1 MPAWRIGALIAGPLV
16 CLVPLL
22 VDAPTALGG
31 EAWRLCGLAGWMVV
45 WWLTEAIPV
54 PATALLPIVGM
65 PLLGIGKEG
74 GVTASYA
81 HPLIFLFLGGFLIAG
96 AMQRSGL
103 HERVALFIV
112 WAVGRNARS
121 LVGGFMIACALLSMW
136 ISNTATAVMM
146 FPVGLSVIGVVA
158 KETDRHTARRFGV
171 ALMLAIA
178 YSCSIGGIAT
188 LIGTPPNTL
197 LAAFLADS
205 YGYQLS
211 FASWMAIGLPFC
223 LVLLP
228 LTWLWLTRVGF
239 PAGGLRLSH
248 AREDM
253 IRRLRDLGPMSR
265 GERIVG
271 IGFLIAAVGW
281 IVRPLIVKLTGVPIS
296 DTTVAMSVGLAM
308 FVVPVS
314 LETGRFALDW
324 ATARN
329 LRWGVLLLF
338 GGGLALA
345 GAFKS
350 TGLAEAIG
358 RAFAG
363 FAGTNVWL
371 TAAAMA
377 ATVLFLTEL
386 TSNTATTATFLPIVA
401 AIAIGWG
408 ENPLLF
414 VVPVAIAASGAFML
428 PVATPPNAVAFG
440 YPHLRVRDMA
450 RTGAVLNLL
459 CVVLVVLVDFVLCR
473 WVLGAEPGVLP
484 PWVR

>member
-1 MPAWRIGALIAGPLV
+1 MWRLAALVAGPLV
-16 CLVPLL
+16 CLIPLAF
-22 VDAPTALGG
+22 DAPAGLVP
-31 EAWRLCGLAGWMVV
+31 EAWRLCGLAGWMVL

-54 PATALLPIVGM
+54 PATALLPIVAM
-65 PLLGIGKEG
+65 PLLEIGKEAK
-74 GVTASYA
+74 VTASYG

-96 AMQRSGL
+96 AMQRWGL

-112 WAVGRNARS
+112 WAVGRSARS

-146 FPVGLSVIGVVA
+146 FPVGLSVIDVVA
-158 KETDRHTARRFGV
+158 KETDEATSRKFGV
-171 ALMLAIA
+171 SLMLAIA

-197 LAAFLADS
+197 LAAFLSDS
-205 YGYQLS
+205 YGYQLG
-211 FASWMAIGLPFC
+211 FAQWMAIGLPFC

-228 LTWLWLTRVGF
+228 LTWLWLTHVGF

-248 AREDM
+248 ARDDM
-253 IRRLRDLGPMSR
+253 IRRLKELGPMSR

-271 IGFLIAAVGW
+271 IGFLLAAAGW
-281 IVRPLIVKLTGVPIS
+281 ILRPLIVKTTGLPIT
-296 DTTVAMSVGLAM
+296 DTTIAMTVGLTM
-308 FVVPVS
+308 FVVPTSV
-314 LETGRFALDW
+314 EAGRFVLDW
-324 ATARN
+324 PTARN

-345 GAFKS
+345 GSFKS
-350 TGLAEAIG
+350 TGLAAAIG
-358 RAFAG
+358 SAFAG
-363 FAGTNVWL
+363 FSGSNVWL
-371 TAAAMA
+371 TVAAMA
-377 ATVLFLTEL
+377 TTVLLLTEL

-401 AIAIGWG
+401 AIAIGWNQ
-408 ENPLLF
+408 NPLLF

-440 YPHLRVRDMA
+440 YPHLRIRDMA
-450 RTGAVLNLL
+450 RTGAVLNLV
-459 CVVLVVLVDFVLCR
+459 CIVLVILVDMVLCR

-484 PWVR
+484 PWAK